1 MPKYSVTVE
10 EKILVN
16 YEVEAPDLLTA
27 RYLILTGACNDT
39 RIILPGGVEKNFVD
53 EHLAPEYDPSLHVNL
68 EDY

>member
-27 RYLILTGACNDT
+27 RYLILTGACNDN
-39 RIILPGGVEKNFVD
+39 RIVLPWGSDKNFVD
-53 EHLAPEYDPSLHVNL
+53 EQIAPEYDPTLHVDL